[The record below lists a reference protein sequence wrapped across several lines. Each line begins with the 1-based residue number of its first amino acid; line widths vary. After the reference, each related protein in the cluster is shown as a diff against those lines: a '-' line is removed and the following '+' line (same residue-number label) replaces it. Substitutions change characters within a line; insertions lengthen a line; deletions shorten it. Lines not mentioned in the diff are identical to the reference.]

1 MILTDYVEISIS
13 KKNIQHFS
21 LYYKDIKLKDIIK
34 VHPEKLQKG
43 SNIFIDVS
51 CDVCGLKRNIKY
63 QSYYKNI
70 NSCDEYKIY
79 TCDKCSHI
87 KIKSFNRKKWGVDYF
102 SQTEEYTNKFKN
114 TMIERYGVEYALQ
127 SKELK
132 DRAKKTNLNK
142 FGVENPFMNN
152 NMIKSKFKEKWGVD
166 HPSKSK
172 DIVDKI
178 KETKLIND
186 TSLSSQRIREKI
198 KETNIKIYGKKTPLE
213 SDIIRD
219 NIISNDINYIKYI
232 GSSTSMFN
240 CDKGHLFY
248 IDSSNYHN
256 RKRSNI
262 PLCTVCNPIGNSQ
275 SIKEKEL
282 FNYIES
288 IYSGE
293 IIKSYRDG
301 LEIDI
306 YLPHLKLG
314 FEFNGL
320 YWHSD
325 EWKDKKYHLDKT
337 NYFKERGI
345 RIIHIWEDDWALKS
359 NTVESQIRN
368 WIGSTEKRIFAR
380 KCEVK
385 LIDCSKIC
393 NRFLN
398 ENHIQG
404 SVNSVLKLGLYHNG
418 ELVSLMTFDHFE
430 GRKKMQ
436 EGGWNLS
443 RFCNKLDTNVVGGA
457 SKLLKH
463 FIKNYNP
470 KRIISYADKDWS
482 EGSLYEK
489 IGFTRIHETKP
500 DYKYILNEIRVHKS
514 RFRKSR
520 LNTELS
526 ESQEMRKSH
535 IKKIWDCGK
544 IKFEIKFNRE

>member
-1 MILTDYVEISIS
+1 V
-13 KKNIQHFS
+13 N
-21 LYYKDIKLKDIIK
+21 
-34 VHPEKLQKG
+34 
-43 SNIFIDVS
+43 
-51 CDVCGLKRNIKY
+51 
-63 QSYYKNI
+63 QSELI
-70 NSCDEYKIY
+70 
-79 TCDKCSHI
+79 
-87 KIKSFNRKKWGVDYF
+87 RKK
-102 SQTEEYTNKFKN
+102 TEKTNLIRWKCKSP
-114 TMIERYGVEYALQ
+114 TQ
-127 SKELK
+127 SKEVREK
-132 DRAKKTNLNK
+132 MKKNNL
-142 FGVENPFMNN
+142 
-152 NMIKSKFKEKWGVD
+152 EKWGVECTLSSD
-166 HPSKSK
+166 IVKEKSKKTIMEKWGVEHNFMVPEIIEKRKSTYLENWGVDNPSKSEEIK
-172 DIVDKI
+172 DKKRRTSTKNWGVDNPSKSEEI
-178 KETKLIND
+178 KDKKRR
-186 TSLSSQRIREKI
+186 TSLLKWGTEQVLS
-198 KETNIKIYGKKTPLE
+198 

-219 NIISNDINYIKYI
+219 KSKQTLIRNWGVDHNMKVREVVEKMNRSNLVKWGVEWTLQSSEIRQNITKTNLKKFGVDHLRKSEDFRKMNMILCTDPNYLEYI
-232 GSSTSMFN
+232 GENISIFN
-240 CDKGHLFY
+240 CDKGHVFK
-248 IDSSNYHN
+248 ISSSNYYS
-256 RKRSNI
+256 RKGSNL

-325 EWKDKKYHLDKT
+325 EWKDKNYHLNKT
-337 NYFKERGI
+337 NHFKERGI
-345 RIIHIWEDDWALKS
+345 RIIHIWEDDWVLKS
-359 NTVESQIRN
+359 GTVKSQIRN
-368 WIGSTEKRIFAR
+368 WIGLTEKRIFAR

-457 SKLLKH
+457 SKILKH
-463 FIKNYNP
+463 FITNYNP

-482 EGSLYEK
+482 EGLLYEK